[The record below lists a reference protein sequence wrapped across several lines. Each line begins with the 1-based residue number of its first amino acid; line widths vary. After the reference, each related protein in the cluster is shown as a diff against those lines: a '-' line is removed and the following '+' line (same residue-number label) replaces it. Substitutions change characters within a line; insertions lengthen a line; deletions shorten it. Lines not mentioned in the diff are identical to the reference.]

1 MIKSGSLQILAHAHG
16 VEHCGMDVAAGPRI
30 ADAVEVLFRPDEQV
44 AAEVPLFDDRPP
56 ASLLAVF
63 KDNLHR
69 MGGVFLDPP
78 AGGDM
83 LEPVREKIASA
94 KVVCSTVPEIAG
106 NRDIAGLGEAQQLAD
121 VDYAIV
127 RASFGVAET
136 GSVLL
141 SESDLHVNAVAYL
154 AQHLIVLLD
163 PADIVVNLHHAYR
176 RPEFRDQH
184 YASFHTGPSAT
195 ADIEGVLIHGAQG
208 VRSLSVLPIARA
220 GS

>member
-1 MIKSGSLQILAHAHG
+1 MMSSRDDILASIRANL
-16 VEHCGMDVAAGPRI
+16 PRV
-30 ADAVEVLFRPDEQV
+30 DRPLPH
-44 AAEVPLFDDRPP
+44 VPLFDDNPP
-56 ASLLAVF
+56 ASLLEAF
-63 KDNLHR
+63 KESLHR
-69 MGGVFLDPP
+69 MGGAFLDPP
-78 AGGDM
+78 ASGDI
-83 LEPVREKIASA
+83 LAPVRAKIAGA
-94 KVVCSTVPEIAG
+94 KVVCSTVPELAG
-106 NRDIAGLGEAQQLAD
+106 NRDVAGVGMARDLAD
-121 VDYAIV
+121 VDFAIV

-141 SESDLHVNAVAYL
+141 SDADLRVNAVAYL

-176 RPEFRDQH
+176 RPEFRDRH

-220 GS
+220 ASSATRLNRGEIT

>member
-1 MIKSGSLQILAHAHG
+1 MNSRDDILASIRKNL
-16 VEHCGMDVAAGPRI
+16 PRV
-30 ADAVEVLFRPDEQV
+30 DRPLP
-44 AAEVPLFDDRPP
+44 EVPLFDDSPP
-56 ASLLAVF
+56 ASVLAAF

-69 MGGVFLDPP
+69 MGGMFLDPP
-78 AGGDM
+78 AQGDP
-83 LEPVREKIASA
+83 LAPVRAKIAGA
-94 KVVCSTVPEIAG
+94 KILCSTVPEIAG
-106 NRDIAGLGEAQQLAD
+106 NRDIAAIGTPQDLAD
-121 VDYAIV
+121 VDFAIV

-141 SESDLHVNAVAYL
+141 SDTDLRVNAVAYL

-176 RPEFRDQH
+176 RPEFHDRH

-208 VRSLSVLPIARA
+208 VRSLSVLPISRAA
-220 GS
+220 GSPAH

>member
-1 MIKSGSLQILAHAHG
+1 MSSRDDILASIRAN
-16 VEHCGMDVAAGPRI
+16 VPRL
-30 ADAVEVLFRPDEQV
+30 DRPLPI
-44 AAEVPLFDDRPP
+44 VPLFDRAPP
-56 ASLLAVF
+56 ASLLGAF

-78 AGGDM
+78 DEGDP
-83 LEPVREKIASA
+83 LAPVRSKIAAA
-94 KVVCSTVPEIAG
+94 KVVCSLVPEITG
-106 NRDIAGLGEAQQLAD
+106 NRDIAALKRPQDLAD
-121 VDYAIV
+121 VDFTIA

-141 SESDLHVNAVAYL
+141 SDAELQVNAAAYL

-176 RPEFRDQH
+176 RPEFRARH
-184 YASFHTGPSAT
+184 YASLHTGPSAT

-208 VRSLSVLPIARA
+208 VRSLSVLPLAKMP
-220 GS
+220 